1 MAAGRQASNR
11 PTAGQQPT
19 GQQQPTDRPQLAAG
33 KPAAAA
39 AWRGRFYQGVL
50 LAGNCRKPA
59 GHCHIVKLSR
69 QNS

>member
-1 MAAGRQASNR
+1 MAADRR
-11 PTAGQQPT
+11 PATDRLAGQQPT

-50 LAGNCRKPA
+50 LAGNCREPA
-59 GHCHIVKLSR
+59 GDCHIVKLSR
-69 QNS
+69 QNN

>member
-1 MAAGRQASNR
+1 MAAGQQASNR

-39 AWRGRFYQGVL
+39 A
-50 LAGNCRKPA
+50 
-59 GHCHIVKLSR
+59 
-69 QNS
+69 

>member
-33 KPAAAA
+33 KPAAAVA
-39 AWRGRFYQGVL
+39 
-50 LAGNCRKPA
+50 
-59 GHCHIVKLSR
+59 
-69 QNS
+69 